1 MSRKSKRIA
10 VIILASLVV
19 ATGISV
25 LFYKLIPE
33 PPIGDVDYARLCLQ
47 QASKSKA
54 QSYSKKSF
62 KQAKADYDSAMK
74 CWQKENEKF
83 ILFRDYSMVAKLAQK
98 SAKEARNAMNN
109 SQNLRKNMVVAVKD
123 KIELLNGLILN
134 VNELFNRVPLPQE
147 VRDKIS
153 RGKLLLKEAQ
163 LYFER
168 GEYLSAQDKIVLAED
183 MLMSS
188 YNRTLDD
195 LEEYFNSQPYWRK
208 LVNSTIENS
217 AKTNGNAIIID
228 KFARKLYIYQSGE
241 KKLEFEA
248 EFGKNWMGR
257 KRLKGDKATPEG
269 IYLVK
274 TKIPQNKTKY
284 YRALLLNYPNNDDVE
299 MFRREKQQGKLPAN
313 AQIGGLI
320 EIHGNGGKG
329 TDWTDG
335 CIALSDN
342 DMLKVYNF
350 IQVGTPVVIVG
361 SLADFKSITENF
373 KLRKHTERS

>member
-1 MSRKSKRIA
+1 MNRKSKRIL
-10 VIILASLVV
+10 IISLGSLAIIS
-19 ATGISV
+19 GISV
-25 LFYKLIPE
+25 LFYKSIPE

-74 CWQKENEKF
+74 YWQKENEKF
-83 ILFRDYSMVAKLAQK
+83 ILFRDYSMVAKFAQK
-98 SAKEARNAMNN
+98 SAKEAKKAMSD

-123 KIELLNGLILN
+123 KIDLLSSLILN

-188 YNRTLDD
+188 YKRTLDD
-195 LEEYFNSQPYWRK
+195 LEDYFNSQPYWRK
-208 LVNSTIENS
+208 LVNSAIENS
-217 AKTNGNAIIID
+217 AKTCGSAIVID
-228 KFARKLYIYQSGE
+228 KFARKLYIYQSGVR
-241 KKLEFEA
+241 KFEFEA

-274 TKIPQNKTKY
+274 NKIPQNKTKY

-299 MFRREKQQGKLPAN
+299 MFKREKQQGKLPAN

-335 CIALSDN
+335 CIALSDS
-342 DMLKVYNF
+342 DMLKVYNL

-361 SLADFKSITENF
+361 SLADFRSITENL
-373 KLRKHTERS
+373 KLKKISERS

>member
-1 MSRKSKRIA
+1 M
-10 VIILASLVV
+10 
-19 ATGISV
+19 
-25 LFYKLIPE
+25 
-33 PPIGDVDYARLCLQ
+33 
-47 QASKSKA
+47 
-54 QSYSKKSF
+54 
-62 KQAKADYDSAMK
+62 
-74 CWQKENEKF
+74 
-83 ILFRDYSMVAKLAQK
+83 
-98 SAKEARNAMNN
+98 
-109 SQNLRKNMVVAVKD
+109 
-123 KIELLNGLILN
+123 
-134 VNELFNRVPLPQE
+134 PLPQE

-228 KFARKLYIYQSGE
+228 KFARKLYIYQSGV

-350 IQVGTPVVIVG
+350 IQVGTPVYCRLF
-361 SLADFKSITENF
+361 SRF
-373 KLRKHTERS
+373 